1 MGTIIEHRTLT
12 GPTVVRGDVRATPEA
27 RAVLVRLPLG
37 AFVWNRPNSVIVE
50 RSGRV
55 DRVRIDD
62 ATRLDQ
68 ISLWACVLATWI
80 AYRRWPIRT
89 KEH

>member
-1 MGTIIEHRTLT
+1 MVARPARKPAHVQDRQRSHQQHEHARDVMVVL
-12 GPTVVRGDVRATPEA
+12 GPG
-27 RAVLVRLPLG
+27 AVGIG
-37 AFVWNRPNSVIVE
+37 A
-50 RSGRV
+50 G
-55 DRVRIDD
+55 RVRIVD
-62 ATRLDQ
+62 ATRLAQ